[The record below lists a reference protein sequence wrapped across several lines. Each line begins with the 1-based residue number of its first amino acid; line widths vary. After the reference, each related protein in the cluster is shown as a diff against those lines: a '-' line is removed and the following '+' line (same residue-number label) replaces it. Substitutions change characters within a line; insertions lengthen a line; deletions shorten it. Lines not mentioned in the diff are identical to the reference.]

1 MRIVFD
7 LERTGDN
14 IRFYREQMGLTVKEL
29 AVSTCRPVEQ
39 IEGIEDGI
47 KYPSLH
53 AIVEIAN
60 ILNIHPNQIMAFV
73 VEGEE

>member
-7 LERTGDN
+7 LERTGSN
-14 IRFYREQMGLTVKEL
+14 IMAYREQMRMTVKEL
-29 AVSTCRPVEQ
+29 AISTCRPVEQ

-53 AIVEIAN
+53 AIEEIAN
-60 ILNIHPNQIMAFV
+60 ALNVHPIQIMAFV
-73 VEGEE
+73 VEGE